1 VDLVEEQLNVSS
13 SLGLSFSQDE
23 VRVNGWAINCR
34 LNAEDPRRNFI
45 PSPGTVIQYQAPAGP
60 GIRVDSALFSGCTI
74 SEYYDSMVAKLA
86 AWGRNR
92 GEAIDRMRVAL
103 DEIQILGVPTT
114 ILLHQTLM
122 RDDRFIRGDFHTT
135 YINHVIPRMNS
146 NFANLEKFAVVA
158 AVTGK
163 MRSPTRLAAASV
175 HEGLSKWRLAGRDRW
190 GATEGR

>member
-1 VDLVEEQLNVSS
+1 M
-13 SLGLSFSQDE
+13 
-23 VRVNGWAINCR
+23 NGWAINCR
-34 LNAEDPRRNFI
+34 INAEDPRRNFI
-45 PSPGTVIQYQAPAGP
+45 PSPGTVIQYQVPAGP
-60 GIRVDSALFSGCTI
+60 GIRVDSALYSGCTI

-92 GEAIDRMRVAL
+92 GEAIGRMRVAL

-135 YINHVIPRMNS
+135 YINEVIPQMNS
-146 NFANLEKFAVVA
+146 HLANLEKFAVVA

-163 MRSPTRLAAASV
+163 MRSPTRSASANS
-175 HEGLSKWRLAGRDRW
+175 HLGLSKWQLAGRDR
-190 GATEGR
+190 